1 MALLKKIFRKTEK
14 TKDHAVNNLS
24 KEEEQKYF
32 NFLKQRKE
40 QTLNDSMHKIIKET
54 STGIAF

>member
-14 TKDHAVNNLS
+14 TKDHAVNHPD
-24 KEEEQKYF
+24 KKDEQKYF

-40 QTLNDSMHKIIKET
+40 QSLNDSMHKIIKET